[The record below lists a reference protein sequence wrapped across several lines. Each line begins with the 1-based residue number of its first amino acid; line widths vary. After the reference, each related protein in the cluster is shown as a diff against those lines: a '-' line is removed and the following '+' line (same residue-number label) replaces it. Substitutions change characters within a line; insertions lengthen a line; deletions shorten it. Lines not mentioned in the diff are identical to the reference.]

1 MLLLNPGT
9 APRRAMTPVAEPAA
23 EQDGAVWID
32 LLSPTEAER
41 AEVQRVTG
49 LRVPSEAE
57 LSEVE
62 SSSRLLAEGDT
73 LYLST
78 PMSYR
83 TPEGISMTTPLGF
96 VLSPRHMLTVRFAQL
111 PVFDV
116 FAARFAQAGTAAH
129 GGPATQFGPVAH
141 CSTAAFVGLLEA
153 VVDRLA
159 DVLEWVGRELDS
171 ISKRVFRADPTH
183 QRNASRVDAELR
195 ATLRSIGRLG
205 DTVSNLRDSLVGV
218 NRIVHYVAEIASAW
232 IPKDLRPRFKT
243 LWKDVASLADYDAQ
257 LNNKVQ
263 FLLDATLGFINI
275 EQANGIKVLTV
286 VSVVGVPPTLVASIY
301 GMNYQNMP
309 ELAWHY
315 GYLYGL
321 IVIALSAILP
331 LVWFKWRGWV

>member
-9 APRRAMTPVAEPAA
+9 APRRAMTAVAEPAA
-23 EQDGAVWID
+23 EQDSVVWLD

-41 AEVQRVTG
+41 AEAERVTG
-49 LRVPSEAE
+49 LRVPTEAE

-83 TPEGISMTTPLGF
+83 TAEGVSMTTPLGF

-116 FAARFAQAGTAAH
+116 FAARFAQP
-129 GGPATQFGPVAH
+129 GPASHGSA
-141 CSTAAFVGLLEA
+141 AAFVGLLEA

-171 ISKRVFRADPTH
+171 ISKRVFRAETAH

-205 DTVSNLRDSLVGV
+205 DTVSNLRDSLAGV

-286 VSVVGVPPTLVASIY
+286 VSVVGVPPTLMASIY
-301 GMNYQNMP
+301 GMNFQFMP
-309 ELAWHY
+309 ELGWQY

-321 IVIALSAILP
+321 AVITLSAILP

>member
-41 AEVQRVTG
+41 AEAERVTG

-62 SSSRLLAEGDT
+62 SSSRLLADGDT

-83 TPEGISMTTPLGF
+83 TAEGVSMTTPLGF

-116 FAARFAQAGTAAH
+116 FAARFAQP
-129 GGPATQFGPVAH
+129 GPASHSSV
-141 CSTAAFVGLLEA
+141 AAFVGLLEA

-171 ISKRVFRADPTH
+171 ISKRVFRAETGH

-218 NRIVHYVAEIASAW
+218 NRIVHYVADIASAW

-309 ELAWHY
+309 ELAWQY

-331 LVWFKWRGWV
+331 LAWFKWRGWV

>member
-9 APRRAMTPVAEPAA
+9 APRRALTPVAEPAA
-23 EQDGAVWID
+23 EAAGAVWID

-41 AEVQRVTG
+41 AEAERVTG

-83 TPEGISMTTPLGF
+83 TAEGVSMSTPLGF
-96 VLSPRHMLTVRFAQL
+96 VLSPRHLLTVRFAQL

-116 FAARFAQAGTAAH
+116 FAARFAQPS
-129 GGPATQFGPVAH
+129 PASH
-141 CSTAAFVGLLEA
+141 CSAAAFVGLLEA

-159 DVLEWVGRELDS
+159 DVLEWVGRELDI
-171 ISKRVFRADPTH
+171 ISKRVFRSDPDRR
-183 QRNASRVDAELR
+183 RNASRVDAELR

-205 DTVSNLRDSLVGV
+205 DTVSNLRDSLLGV
-218 NRIVHYVAEIASAW
+218 SRIVQYVAEVASPW
-232 IPKDLRPRFKT
+232 LPKDLRPRFKT
-243 LWKDVASLADYDAQ
+243 LLKDIASLTDYDTQ
-257 LNNKVQ
+257 LTNKVQ
-263 FLLDATLGFINI
+263 LLLDATLGFINI

-286 VSVVGVPPTLVASIY
+286 VSVVGVPPTLMASIY
-301 GMNYQNMP
+301 GMNFHNMP
-309 ELAWHY
+309 ELGWQY

-321 IVIALSAILP
+321 VVIALSAILP
-331 LVWFKWRGWV
+331 LLWFKWRGWV